1 MSVKHFYKDSRF
13 QAFFLIALV
22 TFVVASLDYLLK
34 YPLLLFGVSAVVALI
49 SLILPLAE
57 AKCKSSNVRRFLKLI
72 QITTSVFNTLLLPG
86 ITLLHATDE
95 EARKQYVRILFSPE
109 NVTSQN
115 KTKFYEKIPYPDSIQ
130 LELNKI
136 EEALCASNAQDNNEI
151 NKCIAYFRQ
160 KSYRQTDYKNYQINV
175 NKLSNH

>member
-22 TFVVASLDYLLK
+22 TFVAVNLDYLLN
-34 YPLLLFGVSAVVALI
+34 YPLLLFHVSAGVALI
-49 SLILPLAE
+49 SLILPF
-57 AKCKSSNVRRFLKLI
+57 AKAKYESSNIRRFLELI
-72 QITTSVFNTLLLPG
+72 QITTNVFNTLLLPG
-86 ITLLHATDE
+86 ITLLNATDE
-95 EARKQYVRILFSPE
+95 EARKQYVHALFSPE

-136 EEALCASNAQDNNEI
+136 EEALCASNAQDNNEM
-151 NKCIAYFRQ
+151 NKCITYFKQ